1 MAYKKSEQ
9 TKEKILL
16 CAEKVFSA
24 KGYYEAQI
32 SDIARLAKIAKGT
45 IYQYFESK
53 EALFVFLIERYVEEG
68 ERYVSLSLDDFLG
81 DVNPQESAHKY
92 LHHRIEK
99 TMIFFSENQDRANIV
114 LRVGLGLRDDIESAI
129 KIFENKIMEAIIRD
143 IKIGQRFG
151 HISKNLNIELAGNA
165 ILGGILRISYF
176 YFVLKQETFGFG
188 NEVEFQVVSLRL
200 SLMMVYP
207 LIFLSRS

>member
-1 MAYKKSEQ
+1 MGYKKSEQ
-9 TKEKILL
+9 TKEKILS

-32 SDIARLAKIAKGT
+32 SDIAKLANIAKGIFINT
-45 IYQYFESK
+45 LRVK
-53 EALFVFLIERYVEEG
+53 KLFVFLIERYVEEW
-68 ERYVSLSLDDFLG
+68 ESFVSLSLDDFFG
-81 DVNPQESAHKY
+81 DGNPQDYAHKY

-114 LRVGLGLRDDIESAI
+114 LRVGLGLRDEIESAI

-188 NEVEFQVVSLRL
+188 NIDDFSNEVVL
-200 SLMMVYP
+200 
-207 LIFLSRS
+207 LIENTLAMYK